1 VSIDTRSLVWNSAS
15 RSHRG
20 LRQVNEDACLDQPEH
35 ALWAVAD
42 GMGGHLLGDF
52 ASALAVQS
60 LMDLRAAEALAHG
73 SSDRA
78 ATERPAG
85 ASEGIPPRWG
95 FPRCPLGLSGDALEQ
110 RVSVAQ
116 GRLQE
121 VNRLL
126 RAEALRRDVPVIG
139 TTIAAL
145 VAAGSVCSC
154 LWAGDSRIYLY
165 RAGRLRQLTRDH
177 SHLEA
182 ARSRHVSRSDDTLV
196 RPRANLITRALGA
209 EDTLHIDR
217 ITLELFDGDI
227 FLLCT
232 DGLSN
237 EVSEL
242 SIQQALRPGIC
253 SLACDALIDMALGR
267 EARDNITAVVVRAE
281 DLRSPNRTILRAL

>member
-1 VSIDTRSLVWNSAS
+1 MSIDTRSLVWTSAS
-15 RSHRG
+15 RSHPG
-20 LRQVNEDACLDQPEH
+20 LRKVNEDACLDQSEH

-52 ASALAVQS
+52 ASGLAVQS
-60 LMDLRAAEALAHG
+60 LMDLPAASSDRAASEGIPGGDGLAHG
-73 SSDRA
+73 SS
-78 ATERPAG
+78 G
-85 ASEGIPPRWG
+85 
-95 FPRCPLGLSGDALEQ
+95 LEQ
-110 RVSVAQ
+110 RVSVAL

-121 VNRLL
+121 VNRRL
-126 RAEALRRDVPVIG
+126 RTEAMRRDVPVIG

-145 VAAGSVCSC
+145 LAAGSVCSC

-217 ITLELFDGDI
+217 LTLELLDGDI

-253 SLACDALIDMALGR
+253 SLACDALVDMALDR

-281 DLRSPNRTILRAL
+281 DPRSPNRTILRAL

>member
-1 VSIDTRSLVWNSAS
+1 VSIVTSSFRWTSAS
-15 RSHRG
+15 RSHPG
-20 LRQVNEDACLDQPEH
+20 LRQANEDACLDQSEH
-35 ALWAVAD
+35 TLWAVAD

-52 ASALAVQS
+52 ASGLAVQS
-60 LMDLRAAEALAHG
+60 LMDLPAAADLAPG

-78 ATERPAG
+78 A
-85 ASEGIPPRWG
+85 SEGIP
-95 FPRCPLGLSGDALEQ
+95 SGDGLEQ
-110 RVSVAQ
+110 RVSVAL

-145 VAAGSVCSC
+145 LAAGSVCSC

-165 RAGRLRQLTRDH
+165 RTGRLRQLTRDH
-177 SHLEA
+177 SYLEA

-217 ITLELFDGDI
+217 LTLELLDGDI

-253 SLACDALIDMALGR
+253 SLACDALVDMALDR
-267 EARDNITAVVVRAE
+267 KARDNITAVVVRAE
-281 DLRSPNRTILRAL
+281 DLRSPNRTILRAV